1 MRRRREQGELMGE
14 LAELPDS
21 ELLAADDPEAF
32 GVFYDR
38 HVLALLG
45 FFYRRTVCAETAADL
60 TAETFAAAFVARRR
74 YRDLGPPARAWL
86 IGIGRRKLARS
97 FRRQRLDMRARRGLG
112 MQRVELDDESLER
125 IEELVDLQPLA
136 EAVREAMD
144 GLSPKLA
151 AAVSLRVGEGL
162 PYAEVARRLD
172 CSEGAA
178 RVRVAR
184 GLAKLE
190 NELDELLEVVQ

>member
-1 MRRRREQGELMGE
+1 MGE
-14 LAELPDS
+14 LAELPDA

-45 FFYRRTVCAETAADL
+45 FFYRRTACAESAADL

-74 YRDLGPPARAWL
+74 YRDLGAPARAWL
-86 IGIGRRKLARS
+86 IGIGRRKLARL
-97 FRRQRLDMRARRGLG
+97 FRRQRVDMRARRGLG

-125 IEELVDLQPLA
+125 IEELVDLHPLA
-136 EAVREAMD
+136 EAVREAM
-144 GLSPKLA
+144 GELSPKL
-151 AAVSLRVGEGL
+151 AAVSLRVGDGL
-162 PYAEVARRLD
+162 PYAEVARRLG

-184 GLAKLE
+184 ALAKLE
-190 NELDELLEVVQ
+190 GLLEVAL

>member
-1 MRRRREQGELMGE
+1 V
-14 LAELPDS
+14 
-21 ELLAADDPEAF
+21 LAADDPEAF

-45 FFYRRTVCAETAADL
+45 FFYRRTACAESAADL

-74 YRDLGPPARAWL
+74 YRDLGAPARARL

-97 FRRQRLDMRARRGLG
+97 FR
-112 MQRVELDDESLER
+112 
-125 IEELVDLQPLA
+125 
-136 EAVREAMD
+136 
-144 GLSPKLA
+144 
-151 AAVSLRVGEGL
+151 
-162 PYAEVARRLD
+162 YAEVARRLG

-184 GLAKLE
+184 ALAKLE
-190 NELDELLEVVQ
+190 ALLEVAL